1 MSTVLTATVRLQPT
15 ADPTPVE
22 QAVADS
28 IADGY
33 PPETYLGFAFYR
45 ADGGCRL
52 WHGWTD
58 GGPELGDQVDRLALA
73 AGLDTCDWLHIGD
86 RHSSLSHRGRIRIEA
101 YPLRPILADVQGGER
116 GPEGRRQGLL
126 DVIAVAAARTGQRP
140 RPGLPA
146 WPGFGPARVLR
157 KASR

>member
-1 MSTVLTATVRLQPT
+1 MTMSATVELQPH

-22 QAVADS
+22 QAVVDS

-33 PPETYLGFAFYR
+33 PPEMYLGIAFYR
-45 ADGGCRL
+45 PDGGCRL

-58 GGPELGDQVDRLALA
+58 GGPALGDQVDGLAVA
-73 AGLDTCDWLHIGD
+73 AGLDACDWLHIGD
-86 RHSSLSHRGRIRIEA
+86 RHSSLTHRGRIRIEA

-116 GPEGRRQGLL
+116 GPEDRREGLL
-126 DVIAVAAARTGQRP
+126 RVIAAAAERTGQTP

-146 WPGFGPARVLR
+146 WPGFGPARLLR
-157 KASR
+157 KGTGR

>member
-1 MSTVLTATVRLQPT
+1 MSTVLTAAVRLQPT
-15 ADPTPVE
+15 GDPTPVE
-22 QAVADS
+22 QAVVDS

-33 PPETYLGFAFYR
+33 PPEMYLGIAFYQP
-45 ADGGCRL
+45 DGGCRL

-116 GPEGRRQGLL
+116 GPEDRRQGLL

-140 RPGLPA
+140 RPDLPA